1 MQAML
6 KSTRSFVDPPWDA
19 PLDVERILATIPA
32 EAKIAGM
39 FYLAVIEAAKRR
51 GVTLPLARER
61 YLPFNF
67 YSVSEFARL
76 LLTAAELFHPGLPLR
91 RALRALGVQGPKA
104 FIASTLGKVTLGA
117 AQGVH
122 EVVSAIAKTYEIN
135 IRPSRCLILESK
147 PSSMVLS
154 LEDVHYFLDT
164 HHVGVFEG
172 TLSHAGVAGRVR
184 VASYSRSSA
193 ELLLEW

>member
-1 MQAML
+1 ML
-6 KSTRSFVDPPWDA
+6 SSTRSFTEPPWNA
-19 PLDVERILATIPA
+19 ALDVERTLATIPP

-39 FYLAVIEAAKRR
+39 FFLAVVDGAKRR
-51 GVTLPLARER
+51 GVTLPLPLARER
-61 YLPFNF
+61 YIAFSF
-67 YSVSEFARL
+67 YPVAEFATL
-76 LLTAAELFHPGLPLR
+76 LLRAAELFHPGVSLR
-91 RALRALGVQGPKA
+91 LALRALGAMGPKV

-122 EVVSAIAKTYEIN
+122 EVVAAIAKTYEIN

-154 LEDVHYFLDT
+154 LEDVHYFLDA

-172 TLSHAGVAGRVR
+172 TLQHAGVKGRVR
-184 VASYSRSSA
+184 IASYSRTSA

>member
-1 MQAML
+1 MQAMSH
-6 KSTRSFVDPPWDA
+6 KIRSFVDPPWDA
-19 PLDVERILATIPA
+19 PLDAERVLATIPSTA
-32 EAKIAGM
+32 RIAGM
-39 FYLAVIEAAKRR
+39 FYLAVIEGAKRR
-51 GVTLPLARER
+51 GVTLPLVRDR

-67 YSVSEFARL
+67 YSVSEFAAL
-76 LLTAAELFHPGLPLR
+76 LVKSAELFHPGVSLR
-91 RALRALGVQGPKA
+91 RALRALGAMGPKV
-104 FIASTLGKVTLGA
+104 FIASTLGKVTLGS

-122 EVVSAIAKTYEIN
+122 EVVAAIAKTYEIN
-135 IRPSRCLILESK
+135 IRPSRCRVLDTK

-172 TLSHAGVAGRVR
+172 TLSHAGVAGRVTI
-184 VASYSRSSA
+184 ASYSRTSA